1 MEVPG
6 RELTVGSQVTKCG
19 RHSTWVIKAP
29 VARSRAFVAP
39 RAHQSRQA
47 GRTQLPLSW
56 SMFARTPRI
65 SPEVLALRVQLPVSV
80 LFKDSAKQP
89 GDSKCLKQTER

>member
-1 MEVPG
+1 MEAPG

-19 RHSTWVIKAP
+19 RRSTWVIKAP

-39 RAHQSRQA
+39 RISA

>member
-1 MEVPG
+1 
-6 RELTVGSQVTKCG
+6 
-19 RHSTWVIKAP
+19 
-29 VARSRAFVAP
+29 
-39 RAHQSRQA
+39 
-47 GRTQLPLSW
+47 
-56 SMFARTPRI
+56 MFARTRRI